1 MKAKIIN
8 YRIRYLLLQCLY
20 LAGIVFGV
28 ACLSGLT
35 SAQNTTLVDRIV
47 AVVNDEIITLYDLD
61 KEFEPYARNIKS
73 LGYSEDKQITLLA
86 KFRSDLLNKLIESAL
101 ADQEIKKNKLE
112 VTEAELNSTIER
124 IKASRSMTDET
135 LREGLAQEGLTMDEY
150 RSELKAQLL
159 RSKLVNLEVKSKIVI
174 TDENVREY
182 YNEHL
187 EKYAGDKKYHLWNIY
202 IALSKVGGDSQKKTA
217 LAKME
222 NIRAKLDQG
231 MSFKDL
237 VKDEAIS
244 ALGANGGDLGLFL
257 VKELSQEILAA
268 IKNLKAGEYSA
279 VITTGSVYQIIYLE
293 KVIEANSKSIE
304 EVQTEIEEILYRE
317 LVDQKY
323 QDWLKQLRNRSHI
336 RIIQ

>member
-8 YRIRYLLLQCLY
+8 YRNHCLLLHCLY
-20 LAGIVFGV
+20 GAGIVFV
-28 ACLSGLT
+28 IACMPAMT
-35 SAQNTTLVDRIV
+35 SAQNATLVDRIV

-202 IALSKVGGDSQKKTA
+202 IAFSNMSGGSQKKTA

-237 VKDEAIS
+237 LKDEAIS

-268 IKNLKAGEYSA
+268 IKNLKAGEYSP
-279 VITTGSVYQIIYLE
+279 VIATGSVYQIIYLE
-293 KVIEANSKSIE
+293 KVIEAHSKSIE
-304 EVQTEIEEILYRE
+304 EVQAEIEEILYRE
-317 LVDQKY
+317 SVDSKY

>member
-8 YRIRYLLLQCLY
+8 YRIRCLLLHCLY
-20 LAGIVFGV
+20 GAGIVFV
-28 ACLSGLT
+28 IACWPAMT
-35 SAQNTTLVDRIV
+35 SAQNAALVDRIV

-73 LGYSEDKQITLLA
+73 LGYSQDKQITLLA

-101 ADQEIKKNKLE
+101 ADQEIKKNKLD

-187 EKYAGDKKYHLWNIY
+187 EKYTGDKKYHLWNIY
-202 IALSKVGGDSQKKTA
+202 IALSSVGGDSQKKTA
-217 LAKME
+217 LAKMKT
-222 NIRAKLDQG
+222 IRAKLDQG
-231 MSFKDL
+231 MPFKDL

-268 IKNLKAGEYSA
+268 IKNLKAGEYSS
-279 VITTGSVYQIIYLE
+279 VIKTGSVYQIIYLE
-293 KVIEANSKSIE
+293 KVIEAHSKSIE

-317 LVDQKY
+317 LVDSKY
-323 QDWLKQLRNRSHI
+323 QDWLKQLRDRSHI
-336 RIIQ
+336 RIIE